1 MKTKFLWLICSFCLL
16 LLVAVACQ
24 TQTVQDETISQV
36 EILGPEPDV
45 NITLIQHDSCPWSYF
60 WCVVD
65 KGINDAAKDLN
76 VNVTLLRPNRN
87 IFNPQKEKQLIEKTL
102 ADKTKPDGI
111 GVTIIDRELLRE
123 PLRRAIDLGIPV
135 IAYNAGSGPDK
146 DDIPYLTYIGA
157 DEYKGGYQSG
167 LKLADKLAKKGG
179 KRRGVCISHLPKAE
193 NLKARCN
200 GFLKAMKERGI
211 KAEAIPNKENL
222 DDDARDFR
230 DPVKLKDYIKDY
242 YKNHR
247 DVDIFLTLGPIGA
260 TSFYDFIEE
269 ERLQPDKIAYGT
281 FDLSRRVVDKI
292 EDGKT
297 LFAVDQQ
304 PYLEGY
310 MVVQWLTWK
319 IRHAFSPPAKII
331 STGPSF
337 VDKSNIETVQA
348 QVGQYR

>member
-1 MKTKFLWLICSFCLL
+1 MKIKFLWLICSLCLL

-24 TQTVQDETISQV
+24 PQTVQDETISQV
-36 EILGPEPDV
+36 EILAPESDV

-60 WCVVD
+60 WCVVE

-76 VNVTLLRPNRN
+76 VNVTILRPNR
-87 IFNPQKEKQLIEKTL
+87 IQPSPQKVKQLIEKTL

-111 GVTIIDRELLRE
+111 GVAIIDRERFRE
-123 PLRRAIDLGIPV
+123 PLMRAIDLKIPV

-146 DDIPYLTYIGA
+146 DGIPYLTYIGA
-157 DEYKGGYQSG
+157 DEYEGGYQSG
-167 LKLADKLAKKGG
+167 LRLADKLAKKGG
-179 KRRGVCISHLPKAE
+179 KRRGVCINHLPEAD

-200 GFLKAMKERGI
+200 GFLEAMKERGI
-211 KAEAIPNKENL
+211 KAEVLKTTRNPTDLKQDIEKYYNKNPDL
-222 DDDARDFR
+222 
-230 DPVKLKDYIKDY
+230 
-242 YKNHR
+242 
-247 DVDIFLTLGPIGA
+247 DIFLTLGLEDVSPLD
-260 TSFYDFIEE
+260 DFITEVG
-269 ERLQPDKIAYGT
+269 LQPDKITYGT
-281 FDLSRRVVDKI
+281 FDLSRRIVDKI

-319 IRHAFSPPAKII
+319 IRHEFSPPAKII

-337 VDKSNIETVQA
+337 VDKSNIETVKE

>member
-76 VNVTLLRPNRN
+76 VNVTLLRPNRT
-87 IFNPQKEKQLIEKTL
+87 IFKPEEVKELIKEAVK
-102 ADKTKPDGI
+102 AEPKADGI
-111 GVTIIDRELLRE
+111 GVAIIDPERFRE
-123 PLRRAIDLGIPV
+123 PLKQAINLGIPV

-146 DDIPYLTYIGA
+146 DGIPYLTYIGA
-157 DEYKGGYQSG
+157 DEYEGGYQGG
-167 LKLADKLAKKGG
+167 LRLADKLAKKVG
-179 KRRGVCISHLPKAE
+179 KRRGVCINHLPEAD

-200 GFLKAMKERGI
+200 GFLEAMKERGI
-211 KAEAIPNKENL
+211 KAEVLKTTRNPTDLKQDIEKYYNKNPDL
-222 DDDARDFR
+222 
-230 DPVKLKDYIKDY
+230 
-242 YKNHR
+242 
-247 DVDIFLTLGPIGA
+247 DIFLTIGLEA
-260 TSFYDFIEE
+260 VSPLDDFIEE
-269 ERLQPDKIAYGT
+269 VELQPNKIAWGA
-281 FDLSRRVVDKI
+281 FDLNRRIVDEI
-292 EDGKT
+292 ENGKT

-319 IRHAFSPPAKII
+319 IRYEFSPPAKII

-337 VDKSNIETVQA
+337 VDQSNIKTVKE